1 VESCLCGVG
10 GWWRKSKNV
19 LGSLLLLAF
28 FFFFGNVEDGFSWA
42 FLGVYG
48 PYYDCERRY
57 LWEELVG
64 LLS

>member
-1 VESCLCGVG
+1 MWGRRVVEKIEECVG
-10 GWWRKSKNV
+10 KFTV
-19 LGSLLLLAF
+19 TCF